1 MKLKLF
7 AAVAV
12 LFSFCFFSDHVAAQS
27 PQMFNYQ
34 GVARDNAGNTLTNQS
49 VTLRTSILADSPSGT
64 IVYQETHGLNTN
76 QLGIFNLQIGN
87 GSVVSGNIQTIDWG
101 STTHFMQVEM
111 DPNGGNDFQNLGT
124 SQLLSVP
131 YALYAEESG
140 SKSLSDADDDTKIQV
155 EESTDEDI
163 IRFDIGGAEALTIEK
178 NAAGHSLLKIK
189 NSNHNVF
196 LGDLTGAGTSGQK
209 NTFIGKAAG
218 RDNTTGSSNTYIGR
232 SAATNN
238 ETGQSN
244 VVIGETAALN
254 NLGSQNVIIGK
265 QTGWSNANGANNVMI
280 GYLAGGE
287 SDGSGHV
294 FLGTD
299 AGYYETGSD
308 KLYIE
313 NSTSNFPLIYG
324 DFAADSLSINGS
336 LTIRDNFAQA
346 GQYAAT
352 VRNLE
357 DDAYANG
364 LKIQAG
370 ENTQSV
376 NNRFI
381 SFVRPDGSE
390 IGAVRQI
397 TSSSVDFWSPSDRR
411 LKTNIQSTAVGLDEL
426 MQLQVKDYVYK
437 DDLAKPQTGF
447 IAQEVFEVFPNA
459 VSVGG
464 DNVKTDPWMMNYGK
478 LTPLLVKA
486 IQDQQA
492 EIEFLKTQN
501 EAILNELKELKNN

>member
-49 VTLRTSILADSPSGT
+49 LTLRTSILADSPSGT
-64 IVYQETHGLNTN
+64 IVYQETHGVNTN

-87 GSVVSGNIQTIDWG
+87 GSVVSGDIQTIDWG

-111 DPNGGNDFQNLGT
+111 DPNGANDFQNLGT

-131 YALYAEESG
+131 YALYAETTG
-140 SKSLSDADDDTKIQV
+140 NKSLSDNDEDTKIQV
-155 EESTDEDI
+155 EENADEDI
-163 IRFDIGGAEALTIEK
+163 IRFDIAGTEQLRIQNSPNGAPILDVNSVGGNLY
-178 NAAGHSLLKIK
+178 
-189 NSNHNVF
+189 
-196 LGDLTGAGTSGQK
+196 LGYGAGYNDAS
-209 NTFIGKAAG
+209 
-218 RDNTTGSSNTYIGR
+218 
-232 SAATNN
+232 
-238 ETGQSN
+238 
-244 VVIGETAALN
+244 
-254 NLGSQNVIIGK
+254 GSQNTFLGQFAGI
-265 QTGWSNANGANNVMI
+265 SNSVGTHNTFVGFEAGTAHVYGDGNTFVGVESGRNNVYGI
-280 GYLAGGE
+280 GNVFI
-287 SDGSGHV
+287 GSA
-294 FLGTD
+294 
-299 AGYYETGSD
+299 AGYNEVGSD
-308 KLYIE
+308 KLYIA
-313 NSTSNFPLIYG
+313 NSNTSTPLIYG
-324 DFAADSLSINGS
+324 DFAADSLSVNGS
-336 LTIRDNFAQA
+336 FTAKDDFAQS
-346 GQYAAT
+346 GRFIAT
-352 VRNLE
+352 LINTQ
-357 DDAYANG
+357 DDTYANG
-364 LKIQAG
+364 LKIHAG
-370 ENTQSV
+370 ENSQSV

-411 LKTNIQSTAVGLDEL
+411 LKTKIQSTAVGLAEL

-437 DDLAKPQTGF
+437 DDLSKPQTGF

-464 DNVKTDPWMMNYGK
+464 DDVKTDPWMMNYGK

-486 IQDQQA
+486 IQDQQV